1 MSVVDDVTNNLIKF
15 GTTIG
20 VCDTPELRKLK
31 EQNERSKIEKEM
43 KDREEEIVKN
53 HGKCLKEVGEMGITA
68 HDAYIYCLLKMDDK
82 ALLNALYKDTNPKQK
97 PDAHNANTNTDV
109 EVEVEQT
116 ETEKLAK

>member
-1 MSVVDDVTNNLIKF
+1 MSMVDDVTNNLIKF

-82 ALLNALYKDTNPKQK
+82 ALLNALCKDTNPKHK
-97 PDAHNANTNTDV
+97 PDAATDTTDV
-109 EVEVEQT
+109 EVETGGEA
-116 ETEKLAK
+116 EKLAK

>member
-1 MSVVDDVTNNLIKF
+1 MSMVDDVTNNLIKF

-31 EQNERSKIEKEM
+31 EQNEKSKIEKEM

-68 HDAYIYCLLKMDDK
+68 HDAYIYCLLKMSDT
-82 ALLNALYKDTNPKQK
+82 ALLEALSKDTKPIKRKPKADTENTA
-97 PDAHNANTNTDV
+97 DAESEADV
-109 EVEVEQT
+109 EVP
-116 ETEKLAK
+116 AND